1 MLDAYKIGT
10 TLVLHDMVGP
20 ALLRLATEFRKLDIM
35 AGNVNRHLAA
45 IEKQAAGIRT
55 ISRASATLATS
66 MSKANIEAATLAKN
80 INAIHAASAAA
91 QRTAAMGAFGTFGP
105 GGRGPGGRG
114 P

>member
-45 IEKQAAGIRT
+45 IE
-55 ISRASATLATS
+55 
-66 MSKANIEAATLAKN
+66 
-80 INAIHAASAAA
+80 
-91 QRTAAMGAFGTFGP
+91 
-105 GGRGPGGRG
+105 
-114 P
+114 